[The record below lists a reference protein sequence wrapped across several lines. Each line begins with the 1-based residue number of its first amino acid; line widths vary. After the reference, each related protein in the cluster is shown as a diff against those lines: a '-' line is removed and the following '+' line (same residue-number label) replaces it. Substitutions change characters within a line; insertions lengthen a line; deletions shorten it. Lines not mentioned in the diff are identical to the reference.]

1 MTERSRVCRLG
12 PRNVP
17 RPRFPHVLAVGN
29 ENASG
34 LNHCFCVFR
43 STGPVNDGLMSGRS
57 GFRVFPSPDRFD
69 PAKGVNGKPLNMDVK
84 DASGKTANWE
94 VELGAP
100 AILMRNGWTRNALKV
115 GESVTVKG
123 SLAKDGSNL
132 LNATTVTL
140 SDGKRVFAGSSGGDG
155 QTQ

>member
-1 MTERSRVCRLG
+1 MKRL
-12 PRNVP
+12 PFCILATLAFCSTLLAHHSFTAQYDRNKP
-17 RPRFPHVLAVGN
+17 AT
-29 ENASG
+29 
-34 LNHCFCVFR
+34 LN
-43 STGPVNDGLMSGRS
+43 GPVTKVDWIN
-57 GFRVFPSPDRFD
+57 PHARFF
-69 PAKGVNGKPLNMDVK
+69 MDVK